1 MKIWA
6 LIAFCVLFAGGPVC
20 ADSITLA
27 EPAPERRGTV
37 SGAVVGAL
45 IMASLD
51 NGMSLLNVENYTQYI
66 VKGAVLVAAVGF
78 DMLGRRKS

>member
-1 MKIWA
+1 
-6 LIAFCVLFAGGPVC
+6 
-20 ADSITLA
+20 
-27 EPAPERRGTV
+27 
-37 SGAVVGAL
+37 
-45 IMASLD
+45 MASLD